1 MHPEVVR
8 EPNEVEDSD
17 KLEARI
23 KDSRQAEEH
32 KEETT
37 NIPAED
43 SVEVRILT
51 VDSKNHTITDRDPNE
66 AQGEVPTIGRE
77 VDVLPNLINMQ
88 IRGTV

>member
-23 KDSRQAEEH
+23 KDSRQIEEH

-37 NIPAED
+37 NILAED
-43 SVEVRILT
+43 LVEVKILT
-51 VDSKNHTITDRDPNE
+51 EDPEDHTIT
-66 AQGEVPTIGRE
+66 G
-77 VDVLPNLINMQ
+77 
-88 IRGTV
+88 